1 MEALIGS
8 LNQSKNEN
16 SIKLKK
22 RRKTQE
28 LKKMEKDSRVFL

>member
-8 LNQSKNEN
+8 LNQRKNEN

-22 RRKTQE
+22 RRKNQE
-28 LKKMEKDSRVFL
+28 FKKIKRDSKVFL